1 MEKKEKTY
9 GELIAEMAASLGMLQ
24 QNMAWSRVRE
34 IAVQCGTFKIGKTGE
49 KLETRLSQDDYCDK
63 YAYIKGVASSKDS
76 RLIDKMEVY
85 LIEKAKM
92 FPNCQ
97 NIKEA
102 SSLHDTMVENA
113 DVYYVYIVWND

>member
-9 GELIAEMAASLGMLQ
+9 GELVAEVAASLGQLQ
-24 QNMAWSRVRE
+24 QNMAWAQVRD
-34 IAVQCGTFKIGKTGE
+34 IAAYCSAFKIGKTGGN
-49 KLETRLSQDDYCDK
+49 LETRFNQDDYRGK
-63 YAYIKGVASSKDS
+63 YDHIKGVMSSKDW
-76 RLIDKMEVY
+76 RFIGETEVY

-102 SSLHDTMVENA
+102 SSLHDKMAENA
-113 DVYYVYIVWND
+113 DLYQVYIVWND